1 MANNAKIPDI
11 DNLIAAGINPKT
23 GLPLKAGSSA
33 CDLKNNFKRG
43 LRIKD
48 EQTAINRYK
57 WNNLPPDM
65 DGQLLERVLYYKGQG
80 AFFYMEEDETY
91 YFLPYALRGT
101 IDVYGRYLGITP
113 LPFNGTTR
121 SDEKAE
127 QPWIEGLLRK
137 PVYNLEKEFNP
148 NESCV
153 LLSDYSKQ
161 ISQNV
166 LPRVGLQE
174 TILDVMA
181 ECFPMARTSLLA
193 NSGIRG
199 MVVAT
204 QDEAFNVQAAG
215 KAVADCALS
224 GQVYAPITEA
234 PTLTE
239 LTGTGTAMKAEEY
252 LLFMQ
257 SLNNE
262 RLAWYGLDN
271 NGVFEKKA
279 HMLQSEQNMNSGNN
293 NLIYQDGLILR
304 QQFCERVNKVF
315 GLNIS
320 VEEVKQEE
328 IPGQEIDDIDVE
340 ESQDNEGGEE

>member
-148 NESCV
+148 TESCV

-320 VEEVKQEE
+320 VEEVRQEE